1 MTLTP
6 ELLGIIER
14 RCAAVVAQGGV
25 WLDGRDGIRARDVL
39 ELVSVYRK
47 AQDARR
53 QGLYAIK
60 LHDMQM
66 IRNVL
71 NYLPEGSE
79 APRYDESLK
88 ADNDS

>member
-39 ELVSVYRK
+39 ELVRVYRL
-47 AQDARR
+47 AQQARQ
-53 QGLYAIK
+53 QGLKAE
-60 LHDMQM
+60 HGNDHEM
-66 IRNVL
+66 IRNAL
-71 NYLPEGSE
+71 RQLPEGGG
-79 APRYDESLK
+79 RW
-88 ADNDS
+88 

>member
-1 MTLTP
+1 MTLTL

-39 ELVSVYRK
+39 ELVRVYRK

-53 QGLYAIK
+53 QGLYAAD

-66 IRNVL
+66 VRNVL
-71 NYLPEGSE
+71 HYLPEGSE
-79 APRYDESLK
+79 APTYDESLK
-88 ADNDS
+88 GE